1 MHARSDIPI
10 NPLASLIE
18 QHAPPIYRY
27 GSLTSSPTFY
37 LQMCMHKRAPCIIK
51 YQDCREGENRVAHV
65 LADTAA
71 HAGGVVG
78 DHSTNHAGVDGG
90 RVGANLVLDVVLAL
104 GLVPGQQRV
113 DLTTNQ
119 SWLNSDAATIAL
131 QIRKLF
137 WSGHVCTTCSW
148 KGLEV
153 QSRLRETL
161 FCRCAR

>member
-1 MHARSDIPI
+1 MPEEL
-10 NPLASLIE
+10 LATI
-18 QHAPPIYRY
+18 PPIMQE
-27 GSLTSSPTFY
+27 S
-37 LQMCMHKRAPCIIK
+37 M
-51 YQDCREGENRVAHV
+51 E
-65 LADTAA
+65 
-71 HAGGVVG
+71 
-78 DHSTNHAGVDGG
+78 DG
-90 RVGANLVLDVVLAL
+90 VGANLVLDVVLAL